1 MIWIYLLTAWVTIY
15 LVRMLPIVF
24 CRNIKSCFVRSFLY
38 YVPYA
43 TLAAMTFPA
52 ILHVSENMLVGTV
65 GLLVAFV
72 VAWYTENLFK
82 VAVSSVG
89 AALLTQ
95 IIINTIH

>member
-24 CRNIKSCFVRSFLY
+24 CRNIKSRFVRSFLY

>member
-1 MIWIYLLTAWVTIY
+1 MIWAYLLTAWVTIY

-24 CRNIKSCFVRSFLY
+24 CRDIKSRFLKSFLY

-52 ILHVSENMLVGTV
+52 ILHISDNVFPGLVGLGV
-65 GLLVAFV
+65 ALLVA
-72 VAWYTENLFK
+72 WRTENLFK
-82 VAVSSVG
+82 VAVSSVA

-95 IIINTIH
+95 LIINFIH

>member
-24 CRNIKSCFVRSFLY
+24 CRNIKSRYLRSFLY

-52 ILHVSENMLVGTV
+52 ILHISPDLIVGAV
-65 GLLVAFV
+65 GLVVAFI

-82 VAVSSVG
+82 VAVSAVG

-95 IIINTIH
+95 IIVNLIG